1 MFRDIFPAACPDS
14 PADAVFPTGKPV
26 SIAQMGRPVVMALC
40 VGTALC
46 VSTALCV
53 GTTLCGDMAPC
64 KDMTVCE
71 NTALCK
77 GMAVCGNTALCVG
90 CFTRLPRATPPNFYF
105 LSGISLFPSGFHFL
119 PTSPNVER
127 LLEALA

>member
-1 MFRDIFPAACPDS
+1 MFRDIFPVACPDS

-26 SIAQMGRPVVMALC
+26 SIAQMGRPVIM
-40 VGTALC
+40 ALC

-64 KDMTVCE
+64 KGMT
-71 NTALCK
+71 
-77 GMAVCGNTALCVG
+77 VCGNTALRVG
-90 CFTRLPRATPPNFYF
+90 CFTRLPQATPPNFYF